1 MSDRQFE
8 PLTEYETRLSRELR
22 AASEH
27 ALRSFDATA
36 ITRAVAIEAGAG
48 QGWPRLLPTTR
59 RSWAIVAILLALALI
74 GGTLLVGGLWT
85 APPPT
90 FRLGHLA
97 YELDGDIWVA
107 DADGSRPIQIADGSR
122 EGRQYYNPVWSDDGG
137 VLSLYASGPADADG
151 NSSVM
156 FLQADGDGR
165 GLHEVSLGV
174 DVVAGYGYVSPSGDQ
189 GASYDSAAASLS
201 IHHRDG
207 RSIELH
213 APPGFLKWDSWN
225 AVAWTPDER
234 RVVLGAC
241 TTMSCKSESAHEL
254 FSVPLSGAVPTRLT
268 LPGVQEHDPTVSPD
282 GNLVAF
288 LTPSNSGPDRLD
300 GFRVGIVGVDGS
312 NHRLLPGVVDGSL
325 VWAPN
330 SRSVVATREGA
341 GIWIL
346 SVDPGVPGRL
356 LANTAN
362 VAMTLAISPDGQ
374 WILGA
379 DQRSGGSLWR
389 VEVDGST
396 RERLVEGAFIGD
408 WQRVRVD

>member
-1 MSDRQFE
+1 
-8 PLTEYETRLSRELR
+8 
-22 AASEH
+22 
-27 ALRSFDATA
+27 
-36 ITRAVAIEAGAG
+36 
-48 QGWPRLLPTTR
+48 
-59 RSWAIVAILLALALI
+59 
-74 GGTLLVGGLWT
+74 
-85 APPPT
+85 
-90 FRLGHLA
+90 
-97 YELDGDIWVA
+97 
-107 DADGSRPIQIADGSR
+107 
-122 EGRQYYNPVWSDDGG
+122 
-137 VLSLYASGPADADG
+137 
-151 NSSVM
+151 
-156 FLQADGDGR
+156 
-165 GLHEVSLGV
+165 
-174 DVVAGYGYVSPSGDQ
+174 
-189 GASYDSAAASLS
+189 
-201 IHHRDG
+201 
-207 RSIELH
+207 
-213 APPGFLKWDSWN
+213 
-225 AVAWTPDER
+225 
-234 RVVLGAC
+234 
-241 TTMSCKSESAHEL
+241 MSCKSESAHEL